1 MFEDARRRSNHTA
14 CLAQAPAWMI
24 NELRQAGYR
33 VPDGLPNDHPAYSH
47 EQREINRRE
56 QARLDSETA
65 IDRVRRIAREK
76 RRRAGR

>member
-1 MFEDARRRSNHTA
+1 MLESSSRKRSNA
-14 CLAQAPAWMI
+14 MLQQAPRWFI
-24 NELRQAGYR
+24 EELRSESIAT
-33 VPDGLPNDHPAYSH
+33 PDGLPNDHPAYSH

-65 IDRVRRIAREK
+65 IERVRRIAREK